1 MYIYLYICIYTYI
14 YVYIHT
20 YIYTYTYYNCMRS
33 MSSVISAH
41 NCSTLNPPKTSFGCN
56 Y

>member
-1 MYIYLYICIYTYI
+1 
-14 YVYIHT
+14 
-20 YIYTYTYYNCMRS
+20 MRS

-56 Y
+56 CQKRSMSVAKQMPHTKYRLPVRHNQQCI